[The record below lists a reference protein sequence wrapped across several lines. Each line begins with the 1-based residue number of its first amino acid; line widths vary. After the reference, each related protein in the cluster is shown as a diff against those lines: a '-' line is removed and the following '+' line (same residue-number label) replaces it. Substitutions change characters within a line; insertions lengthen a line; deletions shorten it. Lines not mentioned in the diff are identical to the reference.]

1 MTERKSGKSKKAH
14 KEKAEKVNLRE
25 AAQALKAAETTLDKK
40 KVSLS
45 SAARASEHEAEVIY
59 APEPMP
65 APAPKPALETKPA
78 SRALVT
84 TPKTA
89 GDDAAETLKQSLTA
103 AQKSASAVNAKL
115 LDMAQKA
122 MNANLEHARDLAGAT
137 NPMQALKLQMK
148 HWQETMESFT
158 AQAQELR
165 ALTAEL
171 VAATSEPLRAH
182 LRRAQAATSLRR
194 SGFAKAGAVASP
206 LARHARA

>member
-1 MTERKSGKSKKAH
+1 MAERKSGKSKKTH

-25 AAQALKAAETTLDKK
+25 AAEALKAAEKK

-65 APAPKPALETKPA
+65 EPVPIKQAAPEPTPN

-84 TPKTA
+84 TAKTA
-89 GDDAAETLKQSLTA
+89 GDDAAETFKQSLTA
-103 AQKSASAVNAKL
+103 AQKGATAVNAKL
-115 LDMAQKA
+115 LDMAQEA
-122 MNANLEHARDLAGAT
+122 VNSSLEHARDLTGVT

-148 HWQETMESFT
+148 HWHETMESFT

-165 ALTAEL
+165 TLTADL
-171 VAATSEPLRAH
+171 VVTTSEPIRAH
-182 LRRAQAATSLRR
+182 IRRAQAAKR
-194 SGFAKAGAVASP
+194 
-206 LARHARA
+206 

>member
-1 MTERKSGKSKKAH
+1 MTERKSGKSKKTH

-25 AAQALKAAETTLDKK
+25 AAQALKAAEKTLEKK

-65 APAPKPALETKPA
+65 ELAPAPKPAPEPKPALAPKSA

-89 GDDAAETLKQSLTA
+89 GDDAAETFKQSLTA

-115 LDMAQKA
+115 LDIAQEA
-122 MNANLEHARDLAGAT
+122 MNANLEHARDLAGIT

-165 ALTAEL
+165 ALTTEL
-171 VAATSEPLRAH
+171 VATTSEPIRAH
-182 LRRAQAATSLRR
+182 LRRAQAAKR
-194 SGFAKAGAVASP
+194 
-206 LARHARA
+206 